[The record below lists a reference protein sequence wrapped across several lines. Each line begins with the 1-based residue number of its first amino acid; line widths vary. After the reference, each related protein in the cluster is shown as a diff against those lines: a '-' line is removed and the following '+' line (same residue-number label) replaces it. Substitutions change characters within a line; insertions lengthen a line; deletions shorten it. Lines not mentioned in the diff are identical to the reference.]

1 MNLYHG
7 GLNIVEFPVIKD
19 SQRLLDFGKGFYTT
33 RNREQAEKWAMIKQN
48 REYKKTKPIVTMYK
62 IDEDILKNESF
73 NVKIFP
79 KADEQWLDF
88 IFSNR
93 MGLNVHQYDIVVG
106 AVANDTLYST
116 LLLYETGVL
125 SKIETIRRLKTHKLF
140 DQISFHNQLVLKQLQ
155 FSESYVVK

>member
-7 GLNIVEFPVIKD
+7 GLNVVEIPVIKD

-33 RNREQAEKWAMIKQN
+33 SNREQAEKWAKIKQN
-48 REYKKTKPIVTMYK
+48 RDVKRQKSIVTIYE
-62 IDEDILKNESF
+62 IDENIFKNESF
-73 NVKIFP
+73 NVMLFS

-93 MGLNVHQYDIVVG
+93 MGLNVHHYDIVIG

-140 DQISFHNQLVLKQLQ
+140 DQISFHNQLVLKELQ
-155 FSESYVVK
+155 YSENYVVK